1 MSQKNVSPLTEA
13 TFYILVSLLEPL
25 HGYGIMQK
33 VEGLS
38 NGRVKLGPGTLYGAL
53 NNLQK
58 MGLIFPVSD
67 STQSNR
73 RKEYRITEDGK
84 ATIRNEIARLE
95 EMICNGKKLLA
106 EGVEEHE

>member
-1 MSQKNVSPLTEA
+1 MNDKTNSPLTEA
-13 TFYILVSLLEPL
+13 TFYILISLTNPL

-58 MGLIFPVSD
+58 MGYIIPSPG
-67 STQSNR
+67 SSQSKR
-73 RKEYRITEDGK
+73 RKEYRLTEDGK
-84 ATIRNEIARLE
+84 AVINKEIARME
-95 EMICNGKKLLA
+95 EMVKNGKKLLS